1 MDNTIIT
8 HKQAEKQNIISDLGH
23 TVTSF
28 VASTADQIEESR
40 SNLNINITL
49 MGIDTEFQ
57 CRDYLKR
64 FPAFRKHEKY
74 YF

>member
-1 MDNTIIT
+1 MDSTIIT
-8 HKQAEKQNIISDLGH
+8 HKEEESQNIINNLGRI
-23 TVTSF
+23 VTSF
-28 VASTADQIEESR
+28 VASTDDQIEESR
-40 SNLNINITL
+40 INLNVNITL